1 MQPIIAKDYEE
12 QYKTN
17 LESTTTPS
25 VKDASDYSDEAK
37 GGVIDAKIIEKD
49 DD

>member
-25 VKDASDYSDEAK
+25 VKDTSDSDEAK
-37 GGVIDAKIIEKD
+37 GGVIDAKIIEKAD
-49 DD
+49 D